1 MKGRYSMK
9 RFVAVLSGL
18 LVLPAFA
25 DTVRDTV
32 QPIAQPS
39 SVASRSGA
47 TGRGAARV
55 SPSARGSSDPS
66 ARNVNARTVA
76 TSRNAT
82 QARTGVKNREATT
95 TSPRTATTNNARV
108 AQRTATTARTATK
121 GAPVATTVRRNTTNN
136 STTNT
141 GRAAIT
147 NARAGVRSGVMAR
160 AGSVATTATTNTAD
174 QATTISQMDSLTQM
188 TDYCKAQYTSCMD
201 NYCNV
206 LDDNQGRCTCSKN
219 IKNYEKT
226 EKALKEANEA
236 LQDVAQ
242 QIQYIGLTADEIET
256 LFSQTEAEI
265 QMQATTDNSQLK
277 NSLDSIRDLIVEVK
291 SGTATSTDTG
301 MSFDLSGL
309 LDFNIGDTGFD
320 LSAIFGSNNTNTN
333 SISNQR
339 GEQLYKTASTRCKAS
354 VLNTCQNQGV
364 DISVITN
371 AYDMEI
377 DKQCIAYERSLNE
390 ANDNMNNTVRNA
402 KTVLQKARLMVSQQ
416 KNSYDLRGCVN
427 ALDSCMQ
434 DEFVCGSD
442 YENCLDPTGKYIV
455 NGEIVAGSMPGLAVE
470 STSIDA
476 PTSDLTQSG
485 LYKTW
490 NYDDGDTEVNAW
502 NNDGSLAEY
511 INATVKKNTK
521 PSDTSSIM
529 SEYLMAKIG
538 YIDGN
543 RNYGMCSAVLN
554 KCQMYTF
561 DDNGA
566 YQHDNMVVK
575 EYLAR
580 TMTQIKAAQDEILAD
595 YAGNCMVDIETC
607 LGKNNYGTNNG
618 TYSNAA
624 INACR
629 SQIIT
634 CMSVN
639 GDATKEPNPAAIKA
653 WIDMAYNE
661 TAQNCE
667 STGGEW
673 SSNTCDCSGTGKI
686 ANTNGKCVT
695 QAEYN
700 CTSTGGTY
708 TNGTCTCG
716 TGYESDGAGGCT
728 ISQPK
733 CVAITLDPNDGTLS
747 RYNTLYAKVGA
758 TGLYTDSSCST
769 ATNSGN
775 FYHYNSQK
783 TSYTF
788 NGYYTSKSGGTQCTD
803 NQIRT
808 SSCSITGTTTWYA
821 QYTKQEP
828 ETPSEPEQCIMIN
841 LVVGTGS
848 GGTQTVYKSSVDSTV
863 LYTDAACTDS
873 SLYITGPT
881 PETGFTFDG
890 YYSANDFKT
899 QCIDHQGKLVTANI
913 TECNPTS
920 ATKWYG
926 KYTPDTPTEPCVPIT
941 LKHTNSDGTEL
952 SGGKSGTIHY
962 KNSQL
967 YTEETCST
975 KLDTSRFTGM
985 LSSINPGSDYTYKYV
1000 EDAVS
1005 GTTCITNPYAYVQD
1019 TDCQPTTSTTW
1030 NVVWTPSSF
1039 TVNFVL
1045 PTYYTVNYV
1054 STPNTTATIGQTF
1067 KLPDSQNLTIVTP
1080 NTTYNIDNDCS
1091 NKAYWCYKSNSTGT
1105 SKCFYTNQNISTNWM
1120 TATDVQDLYN
1130 SGKTMYFSLADTY
1143 DTCYE
1148 LYETLG
1154 IQPIWHNDG
1163 YCYVTGIQE
1172 AEIWCDAN

>member
-32 QPIAQPS
+32 QPIAQPT

-55 SPSARGSSDPS
+55 SPSVRGSANTS
-66 ARNVNARTVA
+66 ARNVNARTSA

-82 QARTGVKNREATT
+82 QARTGVKSREATT
-95 TSPRTATTNNARV
+95 TSPRATATNNARV
-108 AQRTATTARTATK
+108 AQRTGTSARTATNIT
-121 GAPVATTVRRNTTNN
+121 PVATNVRRNTT
-136 STTNT
+136 TNT
-141 GRAAIT
+141 GRVVTT
-147 NARAGVRSGVMAR
+147 NARTGVRSGITAR
-160 AGSVATTATTNTAD
+160 AGTVSANTNATDNT
-174 QATTISQMDSLTQM
+174 TTISQMDNLTQM

-236 LQDVAQ
+236 LRDVAQ
-242 QIQYIGLTADEIET
+242 QIQYIGLTAGEIEA

-265 QMQATTDNSQLK
+265 QMQATNDNSQLK
-277 NSLDSIRDLIVEVK
+277 NSLDSIRDLIVDVK
-291 SGTATSTDTG
+291 SGTATTTDTG

-309 LDFNIGDTGFD
+309 LDFNIGDAGFD

-339 GEQLYKTASTRCKAS
+339 GEQLYKTASARCKSS

-416 KNSYDLRGCVN
+416 KNTYDMRGCVN

-455 NGEIVAGSMPGLAVE
+455 NGEIVAGSMPGLAV
-470 STSIDA
+470 TGPSIDA

-490 NYDDGDTEVNAW
+490 NYDDGGTEVNAW
-502 NNDGSLAEY
+502 NQDGSLAEY
-511 INATVKKNTK
+511 INATIKKNSK
-521 PSDTSSIM
+521 PSTTPSNM
-529 SEYLMAKIG
+529 SEYLVSKIG
-538 YIDGN
+538 YIEGN

-607 LGKNNYGTNNG
+607 LGKNSYGTTDG

-629 SQIIT
+629 SQIVT

-639 GDATKEPNPAAIKA
+639 GDTTKEPNPAAIKA
-653 WIDMAYNE
+653 WIEAAYNNKETENPGESGGSGGETPGESE
-661 TAQNCE
+661 TA
-667 STGGEW
+667 S
-673 SSNTCDCSGTGKI
+673 
-686 ANTNGKCVT
+686 
-695 QAEYN
+695 
-700 CTSTGGTY
+700 
-708 TNGTCTCG
+708 
-716 TGYESDGAGGCT
+716 
-728 ISQPK
+728 
-733 CVAITLDPNDGTLS
+733 
-747 RYNTLYAKVGA
+747 
-758 TGLYTDSSCST
+758 
-769 ATNSGN
+769 
-775 FYHYNSQK
+775 
-783 TSYTF
+783 
-788 NGYYTSKSGGTQCTD
+788 
-803 NQIRT
+803 
-808 SSCSITGTTTWYA
+808 
-821 QYTKQEP
+821 
-828 ETPSEPEQCIMIN
+828 CIMIS
-841 LVVGTGS
+841 LVNKDDNITRTIYQNVNSMYIFFTDPKC
-848 GGTQTVYKSSVDSTV
+848 TTVASVTEED
-863 LYTDAACTDS
+863 
-873 SLYITGPT
+873 ITGY
-881 PETGFTFDG
+881 TFDG
-890 YYSANDFKT
+890 YYTANDFAT
-899 QCIDHQGKLVTANI
+899 QCTDDKGNFVGSTKNA
-913 TECNPTS
+913 CKPTS
-920 ATKWYG
+920 ATTWYG
-926 KYTPDTPTEPCVPIT
+926 KWIADTPAEPEATCHMYTLNDNGGSGGTGTIYKKDKDTTIYTDSNCTNSIKKVNIPTKSGHTFKGYNTDDFVTCIFDTGSMSGACSGLPTDYEWEAQWIAEEPCVPIT
-941 LKHTNSDGTEL
+941 LNHTDLDGNALTTGY
-952 SGGKSGTIHY
+952 SATIYY

-967 YTEETCST
+967 YTNNTCSSISN
-975 KLDTSRFTGM
+975 TSTFSDMLTG
-985 LSSINPGSDYTYKYV
+985 INPGSDYTYKYV

-1005 GTTCITNPYAYVQD
+1005 ETVCITKPPYEYVQD
-1019 TDCQPTTSTTW
+1019 IDCQPTTETTW
-1030 NVVWTPSSF
+1030 NIVWTPSSF

-1045 PTYYTVNYV
+1045 PPDSNRIEWVDGY
-1054 STPNTTATIGQTF
+1054 SPNTTATFGSTFVLPGGQRITV
-1067 KLPDSQNLTIVTP
+1067 DG
-1080 NTTYNIDNDCS
+1080 YNINDTCNDS
-1091 NKAYWCYKSNSTGT
+1091 PYWCYKSVSTGT
-1105 SKCFYTNQNISTNWM
+1105 SRCFYPHETNPLYFM
-1120 TATDVQDLYN
+1120 TADDVQDLYN
-1130 SGKTMYFSLADTY
+1130 SGKTMYFSFAETSSICQDY
-1143 DTCYE
+1143 SEIYE
-1148 LYETLG
+1148 LQSTWQDNTYC
-1154 IQPIWHNDG
+1154 IFSG
-1163 YCYVTGIQE
+1163 YHD
-1172 AEIWCDAN
+1172 ALSWCDAL